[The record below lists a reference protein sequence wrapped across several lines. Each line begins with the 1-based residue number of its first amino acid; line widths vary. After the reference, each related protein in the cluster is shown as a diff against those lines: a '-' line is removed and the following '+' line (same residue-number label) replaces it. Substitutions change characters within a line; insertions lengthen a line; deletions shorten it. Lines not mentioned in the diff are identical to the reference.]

1 MTSFDSSYLDN
12 TIIPN
17 QSQDNWIRKPYL
29 PVENRDIRSDLST
42 SGGRG
47 LSFNKQKFV
56 LMFSKVQ
63 NRFIWID
70 IYKAR
75 YHRMRNSIYKW
86 AELTN
91 LYYSGD
97 LYRRVM
103 LDLTYKKVGTW
114 HPNDITEFVKKLRN
128 KLGEKLV
135 TYAWVAELQE
145 RGAIHYHMIVIVKRG
160 TNIPAPDSS
169 GLWKHGSS
177 RRDTAK
183 TVFYMVTYVGKEHQ
197 KNFSEFPCG
206 ARCFGIGLFEGL
218 VRKQFRFDRLKTW
231 EQQYYLV
238 NQDWKKLN
246 LERRKRKYENGWK
259 KMYITEDYELVKAY
273 KQAYEW
279 MGITPSGP

>member
-1 MTSFDSSYLDN
+1 MASFDYLITNNKTNPDK
-12 TIIPN
+12 
-17 QSQDNWIRKPYL
+17 SQINSIFEPYS
-29 PVENRDIRSDLST
+29 PVGNRDLRSDLPT

-56 LMFSKVQ
+56 LMFSKVF

-75 YHRMRNSIYKW
+75 YHRMRNSVYKW

-103 LDLTYKKVGTW
+103 LTLTYKKIGTW
-114 HPNDITEFVKKLRN
+114 RPNDITEFVKKLRN
-128 KLGEKLV
+128 RLGEKLV
-135 TYAWVAELQE
+135 GYAWVAELQE

-160 TNIPAPDSS
+160 TNVPEPDSS

-177 RRDTAK
+177 KRETAR
-183 TVFYMVTYVGKEHQ
+183 TVFYMVTYTSKEYQ

-218 VRKQFRFDRLKTW
+218 VRKQFRFDRLKPW

-238 NQDWKKLN
+238 DQDWEKLK
-246 LERRKRKYENGWK
+246 LERQKRRYENGWK
-259 KMYITEDYELVKAY
+259 KVYITEDYELVKAY

-279 MGITPSGP
+279 MGVTDSSP